1 MKKSIFLS
9 IALSSYLLSNIAE
22 EQYFYQDYMDFG
34 QNKGRYTAG
43 SYGVTITRK
52 NSTTPG
58 DYNQASSITYDV
70 IMPDFASSVDWAG
83 GNKSFLGGS
92 YVGTAMHV
100 LTAVVVKKY
109 WSPEYEYSF
118 VDQVNNTNIDRS
130 YARTNKFITSG
141 DALDI
146 IEVNKEKPL
155 DTNRYTL
162 FFRSGYG
169 YMYYVTDRDKK
180 GSVALLVSGAAGSAA
195 TGGILNYKGLTN
207 DNKQK
212 LQFVT
217 AGVDGF
223 SNFITSSDSG
233 SPMFAWDT
241 QEKKWVVVGFAQSAS
256 STDYF
261 IGSSSQY
268 TLNRDATAYYV
279 SHNQQELDNLKQRYI
294 NGSIKLDG
302 RTINWDGST
311 LDTLTTAKEK
321 DTYIYG
327 GGMINLTAAV
337 DSGSGGFYF
346 QGERGT
352 EYTVTGTY
360 TNSKNQIAASQ
371 WKGGGISIDE
381 GVVVNWDINGY
392 SSSDGLFKVGKGTL
406 RVTQQNI
413 SWLNLGEGEVILD
426 PTTSQTAVNGGA
438 TFKHIVLVSGRATL
452 KLAEGKSSALDTS
465 KLNFSRLGGKLDIN
479 GNDITFD
486 HINASDFGARIINTG
501 SNATLTIS
509 NTSNTNIIYHG
520 QIGNNINIKSTQDA
534 NKSIIFDGSIHSPD
548 GTLMSSKGTL
558 SFQGHPVIHA
568 YVNSGFLSKSYYIKQ
583 KLQQDVFTSPTTFDQ
598 PDWEHRF
605 FTFKEIKG
613 EGGNITL
620 GRDATLLGDLQ
631 LSNTI
636 ATFGGEAKIYIDGK
650 DGENALKNGA
660 AYSQALSSK
669 ANNKDDNFFFEGNVN
684 LKSGSKLN
692 VSNTDK
698 NPIKF
703 GNFLGIDKTS
713 DDINN
718 IKTKMVT
725 YNLTLDDSSSASIKY
740 LDLYAA
746 NIFAVS
752 SDIKNTNP
760 SDTTPSV
767 DVNKATIVV
776 ENLNVHTGISNF
788 SGDQNAKLDL
798 KIGSANFNNS
808 KIVFDNLD
816 SILTLN
822 NQSTLTLDSEAQ
834 IVLNNAVS
842 TTDYRPL
849 RYNTDYILIKSDEK
863 IVDNRK
869 NKSID
874 IISHNLADFIKIDS
888 ISKDY
893 EIGIKL
899 VRTTPI
905 DLNDAN
911 WMDKWLDKTIT
922 PNIADSSSSSTT
934 PDQLANVKD
943 AIDKYQD
950 IFKALAYTNI
960 DGKKV
965 YQDVYLDKIVDE
977 AANGNKTALSQHLE
991 TIDSAIKSM
1000 GEYRSSAVE
1009 SMLTSFS
1016 AYGYQKSAREDILR
1030 QSGLNMHTSLL
1041 KQILNT
1047 RLAENSQNEISNTR
1061 SDTQPINAIA
1071 SLISTNKHHAWA
1083 DAQGSFFGGENKM
1096 AYAAGLSAGYDYYAL
1111 NQKNK
1116 FLSLGLSL
1124 RYNFAEAKA
1133 YDTKSQLQNLI
1144 GALHSQ
1150 YITGHNEI
1158 LFNFYFGGS
1167 IARSANSP
1175 KTSNDL
1181 FMRIDSYYKY
1191 RFDLIKSSTHYQAIK
1206 PVVGLGYSYVYL
1218 PEEIFNAFNNDNFI
1232 KLSSLNQNIPFIR
1245 AGVEYNL
1252 ATQHSINAIS
1262 LLATYNALSDFSRQV
1277 YIGTAS
1283 PIGYD
1288 TTISPIWLE
1297 LAFSGNYDITDSFSL
1312 KYMIAT
1318 QYIPTTSFGVSG
1330 SIGGSWHF

>member
-1 MKKSIFLS
+1 MRKVISLS
-9 IALSSYLLSNIAE
+9 FALSGIILGNITE
-22 EQYFYQDYMDFG
+22 EQFFYQDYMDFG

-70 IMPDFASSVDWAG
+70 IMPDFVSSVDWAG

-100 LTAVVVKKY
+100 LAAFVKKY

-223 SNFITSSDSG
+223 SNFITTSDSG

-256 STDYF
+256 STNYF

-279 SHNQQELDNLKQRYI
+279 SHNQQELDKLKQLHI

-327 GGMINLTAAV
+327 GGTINLTTAV

-360 TNSKNQIAASQ
+360 TNSKNQHVASQ

-392 SSSDGLFKVGKGTL
+392 RSSDGLFKVGKGTL

-426 PTTSQTAVNGGA
+426 PTTSQTTVNGGA

-534 NKSIIFDGSIHSPD
+534 NKSIIFDGSIHGPD

-598 PDWEHRF
+598 PDWEHRL

-684 LKSGSKLN
+684 LKSGSQFN

-718 IKTKMVT
+718 IKTKMLN
-725 YNLTLDDSSSASIKY
+725 YNLALDDTSSASIKY

-746 NIFAVS
+746 NISTLS
-752 SDIKNTNP
+752 STKDASTPSISPSNP
-760 SDTTPSV
+760 S
-767 DVNKATIVV
+767 KGTITV
-776 ENLNVHTGISNF
+776 ENLNIHTGISRING
-788 SGDQNAKLDL
+788 SGKLEL
-798 KIGSANFNNS
+798 KTNSTNS
-808 KIVFDNLD
+808 KIIFDNLD
-816 SILTLN
+816 SILVLN
-822 NQSTLTLDSEAQ
+822 NQNTLMLDSTTK
-834 IVLNNAVS
+834 ITLNKISNVDNYKALKYNA
-842 TTDYRPL
+842 
-849 RYNTDYILIKSDEK
+849 DYILIKSDEK
-863 IVDNRK
+863 ISDNRSDK
-869 NKSID
+869 NINV
-874 IISHNLADFIKIDS
+874 ISHNLADFIKIDS
-888 ISKDY
+888 IHKDH

-905 DLNDAN
+905 DLNEAS

-922 PNIADSSSSSTT
+922 PSTSSTST
-934 PDQLANVKD
+934 QLNNIKEAVG
-943 AIDKYQD
+943 KYED
-950 IFKALAYTNI
+950 IFRALAQTNI
-960 DGKKV
+960 NGKKV
-965 YQDVYLDKIVDE
+965 YEDVYLDKIVDD
-977 AANGNKTALSQHLE
+977 AANGNKAALSKHLE
-991 TIDSAIKSM
+991 DINNAIKSM
-1000 GEYRSSAVE
+1000 DEYRSSTVE
-1009 SMLTSFS
+1009 SMLNSFS
-1016 AYGYQKSAREDILR
+1016 AYTYQKDARENILR
-1030 QSGLNMHTSLL
+1030 QSGFNMRTSSLL

-1047 RLAENSQNEISNTR
+1047 HLAQNEQDQT
-1061 SDTQPINAIA
+1061 SDIKSDARPMDMIA
-1071 SLISTNKHHAWA
+1071 SLISSNKHHAWA
-1083 DAQGSFFGGENKM
+1083 DAQGSFFGGEGKM
-1096 AYAAGLSAGYDYYAL
+1096 AYAAGLSAGYDYYIL
-1111 NQKNK
+1111 NQKDK

-1124 RYNFAEAKA
+1124 RYNFAGARA
-1133 YDTKSQLQNLI
+1133 YDVQSQLQNLI

-1150 YITGHNEI
+1150 YITGHNEM
-1158 LFNFYFGGS
+1158 LFNLYLGGS
-1167 IARSANSP
+1167 IARLTSSSR
-1175 KTSNDL
+1175 TSND
-1181 FMRIDSYYKY
+1181 MSIRIDGYYKY
-1191 RFDLIKSSTHYQAIK
+1191 RFDLTKGNNYYQAIK
-1206 PVVGLGYSYVYL
+1206 PVVGIGYSYVYL
-1218 PEEIFNAFNNDNFI
+1218 PQEIFNAFNNDDFI
-1232 KLSSLNQNIPFIR
+1232 KIASINQNIPFIR
-1245 AGVEYNL
+1245 AGAEYNL

-1262 LLATYNALSDFSRQV
+1262 LLATYNAISHFSRQV
-1277 YIGTAS
+1277 YIGTAN

-1297 LAFSGNYDITDSFSL
+1297 LAFSGNYDLTDSFSL

-1318 QYIPTTSFGVSG
+1318 QYIPTASFGVSG